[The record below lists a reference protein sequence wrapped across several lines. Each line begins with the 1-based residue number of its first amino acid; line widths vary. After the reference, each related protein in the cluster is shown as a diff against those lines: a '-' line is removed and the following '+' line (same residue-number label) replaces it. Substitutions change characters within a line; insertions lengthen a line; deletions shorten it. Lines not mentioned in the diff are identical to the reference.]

1 MGDIQKVAS
10 KEAWLDTGILIGKYF
25 FNTEYLHYGYWADG
39 MEVKVDNIS
48 AAQEKYADLIVS
60 HIPEGSKSIL
70 DVGCGVGKLAE
81 KLIDV
86 GYQVDCVSPSPHLSN
101 HARGLLGE
109 RSHIFECY
117 FEDIDTTKTYDLI
130 LFSESFQY
138 IRMDRS
144 FENAIK
150 LLNPGGHILICD
162 YFTKQTEGKSPIG
175 GGHGLNDFYQ
185 TLKNFPIEIGEDIDI
200 TKETAPTLDIWDEF
214 LNQIVAPIWSI
225 WGDYFKS
232 NYPRISRMFAWKFKK
247 KLDKKREKYLG
258 KKYNGQ
264 SFALFKS
271 YRLITLNVKD

>member
-1 MGDIQKVAS
+1 MGGIQKVAS
-10 KEAWLDTGILIGKYF
+10 KEAALDTGILIGKYF
-25 FNTEYLHYGYWADG
+25 FKSEYLHYGYWTDG
-39 MEVKVDNIS
+39 MEVKIDNIS
-48 AAQEKYADLIVS
+48 AAQEKYSDLIVS
-60 HIPEGSKSIL
+60 HIPEGTKSIL

-81 KLIDV
+81 KMIDA
-86 GYQVDCVSPSPHLSN
+86 GYQVDCVSPSIHLSN
-101 HARGLLGE
+101 HARRLLGG
-109 RSHIFECY
+109 RSHIFECR
-117 FEDIDTTKTYDLI
+117 FEDIDTTKTYDLV

-150 LLNPGGHILICD
+150 LLNPQGHILICD

-214 LNQIVAPIWSI
+214 LNQIVAPIWEI

-232 NYPRISRMFAWKFKK
+232 NFPRISWVFAWKFKK
-247 KLDKKREKYLG
+247 KLSKKREKYLG
-258 KKYNGQ
+258 KKYNRK
-264 SFALFKS
+264 SFLLFKS
-271 YRLITLNVKD
+271 YRLISLNIKD